1 MTFLLFLTGF
11 LPLIFIGTLTVRLL
25 QGNSPVLSRMECLL
39 YGAVAGPTMVM
50 IIMFMLSAF
59 GHVPIDLWG
68 MLLAYALLCVPLLI
82 SGYKQRLPVKHIIQ
96 SLSPAQGWKH
106 MQQGAETLRSMKLI
120 HWAGMLLALWI
131 AVKLASGVTLL
142 MMDPAY
148 NDDVF
153 NNWNYRAK
161 VLMTEEHLVLALPSS
176 LDGAAGVS
184 AYPPTVPLLKVWI
197 STMGGGWNDRMI
209 ALASP
214 LWYLLALG
222 LVWTTIKRCSGHG
235 WALLGVYL
243 SSSLPLL
250 LMHGSTPYADLFVA
264 LHIAIAILP
273 LLHAL
278 QSNNAR
284 ERIVWLRIGA
294 LGTALLPMTKN
305 EALLMHLPPILL
317 LSAAVLLLSAV
328 KKTVT
333 AKQALHAA
341 LWYAGLLAIVLGPWL
356 MYKYMNG
363 LVFGNAKPIDTEL
376 ALQPG
381 ALRSLGIT
389 WVLEANFLLLPGLLI
404 TLLLARSRAA
414 FGSPLAILSLYII
427 TVIAGLAAI
436 FSLTGLST
444 EALRQ
449 TGSARGIIQLVPV
462 MVILVTLLLRD
473 WWGALDRERKE

>member
-1 MTFLLFLTGF
+1 MTLLLFLIGF
-11 LPLIFIGTLTVRLL
+11 LPLACIGALAVRLL
-25 QGNSPVLSRMECLL
+25 QGSSPVLSRMECLV
-39 YGAVAGPTMVM
+39 YGSIAGPTMVM
-50 IIMFMLSAF
+50 VTTFVLAAF
-59 GHVPIDLWG
+59 AHLRINLGG
-68 MLLAYALLCVPLLI
+68 MLLTYALLCIPLGILAWKHRL
-82 SGYKQRLPVKHIIQ
+82 SVQRILR
-96 SLSPAQGWKH
+96 SLSPVHIRNGI
-106 MQQGAETLRSMKLI
+106 QQATSRLQHRKLLHWTGA
-120 HWAGMLLALWI
+120 LLALWI
-131 AVKLASGVTLL
+131 TVKLASGMTLL

-161 VLMTEEHLVLALPSS
+161 VLLSEERLVLALPSS

-184 AYPPTVPLLKVWI
+184 AYPPTVPLLKVWLAHAA
-197 STMGGGWNDRMI
+197 GGWNDRII

-214 LWYLLALG
+214 LWYLLALLLIWITLRRSAG
-222 LVWTTIKRCSGHG
+222 RG
-235 WALLGVYL
+235 WPILGVYIA
-243 SSSLPLL
+243 SSLPLL

-264 LHIAIAILP
+264 LHIGVALLP

-278 QSNNAR
+278 QTADAQSR
-284 ERIVWLRIGA
+284 SVWLRLGA

-305 EALLMHLPPILL
+305 EALLIHLPPILL
-317 LSAAVLLLSAV
+317 LAASVIIFSV
-328 KKTVT
+328 VTKKLT
-333 AKQALHAA
+333 AKQALQAG

-356 MYKYMNG
+356 AYKYMNG
-363 LVFGNAKPIDTEL
+363 LAFGNAKPIDTTF

-381 ALRSLGIT
+381 ALRSIGIT

-404 TLLLARSRAA
+404 ALLCARWRAA
-414 FGSPLAILSLYII
+414 FTSPIAVLSFYVI

-449 TGSARGIIQLVPV
+449 TGSARGIIQLLPV

-473 WWGALDRERKE
+473 WWNAFGKNA